1 MRNIKY
7 STLLAMLM
15 LYLSV
20 ALAANEV
27 INLHVGSQRF
37 LDKDKNTIVHID
49 YQIPYNNLV
58 FLAHKGGYFAEVDV
72 TVNIIQGDSIVF
84 EQSIRDN
91 IGITNKEDSRSYK
104 TYLNRISFLLDEE
117 PYLFRLLATDLNSEK
132 AAEKSFTAES
142 LSREALISD
151 LELCS
156 IVRPDSSSYLNK
168 FRRGNMLYQ
177 TQPSLIFDKNVSQNL
192 SLYFE
197 IYASDELR
205 GKSGLLNLTVV
216 KDSLMV
222 FDRFI
227 DFTPQEEIEGLTL
240 RIPLSDLKPGEY
252 EGNLE
257 FQIEEETEDKDFVFF
272 VTEPREEIFF
282 LFTDPDDD
290 YQLLRYFPLSS
301 STSDWSGYDEDTKRR
316 YISQMWKSWALAN
329 NLDTA
334 EMIEMMRER
343 VDYANRYFSHFDK
356 GWTTDMGRIHIRNGK
371 PDEIEKGTSS
381 DETRYVRK
389 DYQIWKYR
397 GRINAVYLFVDIQ
410 MNGNYRLIYVE
421 NDERESSNPDYL
433 RYLGDDFDT
442 SLLYN

>member
-1 MRNIKY
+1 MV
-7 STLLAMLM
+7 LAMIL
-15 LYLSV
+15 LCLGG
-20 ALAANEV
+20 ALAADEI

-37 LDKDKNTIVHID
+37 LDSEKNTVVHID

-72 TVNIIQGDSIVF
+72 TVGVAREDSVLF

-91 IGITNKEDSRSYK
+91 IGITNKDDARSYK
-104 TYLNRISFLLDEE
+104 TYLNRVSYLLNTE
-117 PYLFRLLATDLNSEK
+117 PYVFTIKAADLNSGN
-132 AAEKSFTAES
+132 TAQRSVPAQS
-142 LSREALISD
+142 LPRDALMSD

-156 IVRPDSSSYLNK
+156 IVRPDSSSYLSK
-168 FRRGNMLYQ
+168 FHRGNMLYQ
-177 TQPSLIFDKNVSQNL
+177 TQPSLIFDKNVSEDL

-197 IYASDELR
+197 VYTTWEMRQSP
-205 GKSGLLNLTVV
+205 GLLNLEVE
-216 KDSLMV
+216 KDSVIV
-222 FDRFI
+222 FDRFL
-227 DFTPQEEIEGLTL
+227 DFTPQQEIEGLTL
-240 RIPLSDLKPGEY
+240 RIPLADLKPGRY
-252 EGNLE
+252 NGNLE
-257 FQIEEETEDKDFVFF
+257 FQLGEASETRDFVFF

-282 LFTDPDDD
+282 LFTDPNDD
-290 YQLLRYFPLSS
+290 YNLLKYVPLSS
-301 STSDWSGYDEDTKRR
+301 STADWDRYDEETKRR
-316 YISQMWKSWALAN
+316 YISRLWKSWALAN
-329 NLDTA
+329 SMGTD
-334 EMIEMMRER
+334 EMIDLMRER
-343 VDYANRYFSHFDK
+343 VDYANKYFSHFNP

-381 DETRYVRK
+381 DDTRYVRK

-421 NDERESSNPDYL
+421 NDERESSNPDYM